1 MYQDHVFFQE
11 TYTQSWS
18 TSRGISSM
26 VLIPI
31 QLSAALSG
39 FYRGTPIL
47 KQFTSVAMFVDQ
59 PKLGTVW
66 SHRFVGTERVT
77 LIDMQYSFWTWK
89 SKLGYLQKKIRY
101 CSSSKKNQ
109 MTKPCQ
115 FGWKPWYP
123 SVHFQIRARMCA
135 CSFVPNKWY
144 FQPHVVPL
152 VNKNLRPLFAI
163 GSISRRFVWKCTPK
177 SNGYHM
183 SSSSSSSLSY
193 IHNIYIYIYIH
204 SKNTSHGISH
214 SQSGAPQNTMV
225 TIIFPNKNCPSQS
238 IPHFG
243 TKQFLR

>member
-1 MYQDHVFFQE
+1 MKVKIGLPPEKDQ
-11 TYTQSWS
+11 
-18 TSRGISSM
+18 
-26 VLIPI
+26 
-31 QLSAALSG
+31 
-39 FYRGTPIL
+39 IL
-47 KQFTSVAMFVDQ
+47 HFK
-59 PKLGTVW
+59 
-66 SHRFVGTERVT
+66 
-77 LIDMQYSFWTWK
+77 
-89 SKLGYLQKKIRY
+89 QKKQI
-101 CSSSKKNQ
+101 
-109 MTKPCQ
+109 TKPCQ

-123 SVHFQIRARMCA
+123 SVHFQTRAGMCA
-135 CSFVPNKWY
+135 CSFVLNKWY

-183 SSSSSSSLSY
+183 SSSSSSSSSSSLSLSY
-193 IHNIYIYIYIH
+193 IIYIYIYIQ
-204 SKNTSHGISH
+204 KNISHGISH